1 MKKLKIFFFFLL
13 LKACSFYQLEQ
24 RFRSRNTDFDL
35 CMMQDVNKCP
45 DIKFEAKGFQCC
57 KTTVNQAP
65 SCSPMIFPIKLAQDE
80 MATENGKILTRENIG
95 FSMFKDNLTSSSYEF
110 ECPDGKLA
118 YKYEDKNYTIEEHKK
133 FKSQNHCLNYYNRMS
148 ISITKETCYKA
159 DLATTGNSGVSCGYY
174 EFDMKMSDNSNY
186 KFQTCFLF
194 NDDIIATKNLGYL
207 KKQMGEDVALRVA
220 IENEKELSSY
230 KMTGTNS
237 KNKCFIYDS
246 VNDEVS
252 IPGDDKPTDS
262 DEHSDTDVPSDTD
275 KHSDTDKPSD
285 TTDGTKPNISKFI
298 NSKYILLLI
307 LFYILSY

>member
-24 RFRSRNTDFDL
+24 RFGSRNTDFDL
-35 CMMQDVNKCP
+35 CIAQDINKCH

-57 KTTVNQAP
+57 KCKVNN
-65 SCSPMIFPIKLAQDE
+65 SPICNPMVSPIKLAQDE

-148 ISITKETCYKA
+148 ISITKETCYNA
-159 DLATTGNSGVSCGYY
+159 ILSTTGNSGVSCGYY
-174 EFDMKMSDNSNY
+174 EFDMKMTDNSNY

-194 NDDIIATKNLGYL
+194 NDDIITTKKLGFL

-275 KHSDTDKPSD
+275 KHSDTDKASD